1 MAKKLKLRLNI
12 SRIPKFILNF
22 FLVKLKK
29 EDFLTKRKAHAFVIV
44 NLLGILVNTIYI
56 LVVSF
61 GNITTDYLPNI
72 LVFGVLI
79 ANLVLIRMGNFTI
92 AGNFFTLSLII
103 LQILMIFILRS
114 ENGMEELVD
123 EMYFLLAFLVLGILF
138 NTVRMIIINT
148 LIVFLGTVSLIIIQ
162 YLTLEKIDD
171 FTFTAVINYEF
182 SVVIVSVILIVAS
195 RIIQSTVLFAQERSK
210 QFAEQKNRS
219 IDAFN
224 SIAATSD
231 TMLEMSK
238 EITILTENLNT
249 SSTIQ
254 ASSVEEIHGVVEKI
268 SESTINNSIHAEEV
282 SEITTELVMV
292 VRRSSRLLKRVIL
305 SIKDIAS
312 RIVVVE
318 EIARMTNLLAL
329 NAAIEA
335 ARAGNAGR
343 GFSVVASEVKKL
355 AEKSQV
361 AAKDIIS
368 LVNEGS
374 SVSDQAGDYLNA
386 IVTSSEKTRDTIT
399 KITEDL
405 RGQRD
410 GITQINIGMIEINN
424 SAQTNAE
431 IADNLSNQIEILKG
445 NSEIQRDMFK
455 IELEEIKRSSDKEER
470 D

>member
-1 MAKKLKLRLNI
+1 MAKKLKLRLNFSKI
-12 SRIPKFILNF
+12 LNFILNF
-22 FLVKLKK
+22 FLVKLKRA
-29 EDFLTKRKAHAFVIV
+29 DFLTKRKANAFVII
-44 NLLGILVNTIYI
+44 NLLGILVNTLYI
-56 LVVSF
+56 LIVSF
-61 GNITTDYLPNI
+61 GNITADYLPNI
-72 LVFGVLI
+72 LGFVILI
-79 ANLVLIRMGNFTI
+79 ANLILIRKGSFTL

-114 ENGMEELVD
+114 DNGMEELVD

-138 NTVRMIIINT
+138 NTIKMIIINT
-148 LIVFLGTVSLIIIQ
+148 LTIIIGTSSIILAQ
-162 YLTLEKIDD
+162 YLTIEKIDD
-171 FTFTAVINYEF
+171 FTLTAVVNYEF
-182 SVVIVSVILIVAS
+182 SVVIVAVILIVAS
-195 RIIQSTVLFAQERSK
+195 RIIQSTVLFAQVSSK
-210 QFAEQKNRS
+210 QFAEQKNKS
-219 IDAFN
+219 LDAFN

-238 EITILTENLNT
+238 EITVLTENLNT
-249 SSTIQ
+249 SSSIQ

-305 SIKDIAS
+305 SIKDVAS

-318 EIARMTNLLAL
+318 EIARQTNLLAL

-343 GFSVVASEVKKL
+343 GFSVVAQEVKKL

-386 IVTSSEKTRDTIT
+386 IVASSEKTRDTIN

-424 SAQTNAE
+424 SAQTNVE
-431 IADNLSNQIEILKG
+431 IADNLSNQIEILKE

-455 IELEEIKRSSDKEER
+455 VELDEIKRSSEDEH
-470 D
+470 DN

>member
-1 MAKKLKLRLNI
+1 M
-12 SRIPKFILNF
+12 
-22 FLVKLKK
+22 
-29 EDFLTKRKAHAFVIV
+29 D
-44 NLLGILVNTIYI
+44 
-56 LVVSF
+56 
-61 GNITTDYLPNI
+61 
-72 LVFGVLI
+72 
-79 ANLVLIRMGNFTI
+79 
-92 AGNFFTLSLII
+92 
-103 LQILMIFILRS
+103 
-114 ENGMEELVD
+114 ELVD

-148 LIVFLGTVSLIIIQ
+148 LIIIVGTLSLLLTQ
-162 YLTLEKIDD
+162 YLTIEKIDD
-171 FTFTAVINYEF
+171 YTLTAIINYEF
-182 SVVIVSVILIVAS
+182 SVVIVAVILIVAS
-195 RIIQSTVLFAQERSK
+195 RIIQSAVLFADQRSK
-210 QFAEQKNRS
+210 QFAEQKNKS
-219 IDAFN
+219 LDAFN

-231 TMLEMSK
+231 TMLEMSQ
-238 EITILTENLNT
+238 EITVLTENLNT
-249 SSTIQ
+249 SSNIQ
-254 ASSVEEIHGVVEKI
+254 ASSIEEIHSVVEKI
-268 SESTINNSIHAEEV
+268 SESTINNSLHAEEV

-305 SIKDIAS
+305 SIKDVAA

-318 EIARMTNLLAL
+318 EIARQTNLLAL

-386 IVTSSEKTRDTIT
+386 IVSSSEKTRDTIN

-455 IELEEIKRSSDKEER
+455 VELDEIKRSNEEEQEN
-470 D
+470 